1 MQQPID
7 YQNKRHPLI
16 REFIA
21 KTILFLADISIIFT
35 VLFIS
40 FIISDLLNGDKI
52 VLMDVL
58 KSCIT
63 LYPTYIIISCIFFYE
78 GIYSHRFDFWH
89 ESRKI
94 LKSLLLSFL
103 TVLSFGVLI
112 NQSNNYPVEI
122 ILYSFAIIALAI
134 PLNKIFLKK
143 RLFKAGLWKK
153 GVKVLSKNSYLES
166 EIFGNPYLGYIKSKR
181 ENAQFVFI
189 DSHNKNPEDLKRLL
203 ERQIQ
208 TKKRV
213 LFIPVFNNYQFSNSD
228 IYDLTNTRTNL
239 VVLENKLK
247 SKYRMFINASYNIV
261 LAIISIPLILPVV
274 AFIAFLINQDSKGP
288 IFFRQPRLG
297 KDGKIFMVFKFRTMY
312 TEDVQKRLLA
322 DYLAENPQ
330 EIENYEIYCKY
341 ENDPR
346 VTRVGNFLRKTSLD
360 ELAQILNV
368 LKGDMNFVGPRPYLL
383 TEKEKMG
390 KLNEDVIL
398 KVKPG
403 ITGLWQV
410 SGRNELTF
418 DERVELEKWYVQN
431 WSLWKDFVIIMKTIG
446 VVINKVGAR

>member
-21 KTILFLADISIIFT
+21 KVILFLADISIIFI

-40 FIISDLLNGDKI
+40 FIISDLINNEEI
-52 VLMDVL
+52 VTLDIL
-58 KSCIT
+58 KACVT
-63 LYPTYIIISCIFFYE
+63 LYPAYIIISCIFFYE

-122 ILYSFAIIALAI
+122 IFYSFAIIALAI
-134 PLNKIFLKK
+134 PLFKIYLKK

-181 ENAQFVFI
+181 KDAQFVFI
-189 DSHNKNPEDLKRLL
+189 DSHNKDPEELKSLL

-213 LFIPVFNNYQFSNSD
+213 LFLPVFNNYQFSNSD

-239 VVLENKLK
+239 IVLENKLK
-247 SKYRMFINASYNIV
+247 SRYRMFINASYNIV
-261 LAIISIPLILPVV
+261 LAIISIPLILPII

-297 KDGKIFMVFKFRTMY
+297 KNGKIFMVFKFRTMY
-312 TEDVQKRLLA
+312 TEEIQKKLLA
-322 DYLAENPQ
+322 DYLAENPH
-330 EIENYEIYCKY
+330 EVKNYEVYCKY

-346 VTRVGNFLRKTSLD
+346 VTRIGKFLRKTSLD

-368 LKGDMNFVGPRPYLL
+368 LKGEMNFVGPRPYLV

-390 KLNEDVIL
+390 SANEDVIL

-431 WSLWKDFVIIMKTIG
+431 WSLWKDFVIILKTLG